1 MVPTGNTNSARPN
14 HSVAVLATVFVAV
27 FVSNVDLFVVNVALP
42 DVGRDFHG
50 ASLGSLSWILNAYAI
65 VFASLLVVAGR
76 LADRHGQRSGF
87 LLGLGLFT
95 AGSALCAAAGNVP
108 VLVAARVAQAAGA
121 AVLLPTSLA
130 LMLAVTPAPRRPAM
144 VRAWSAVGAVAAALG
159 PVLGGLLVQAS
170 WRWVFVINVPI
181 GVLALVV
188 GIRVLPR
195 LTPDASGPGPDLLG
209 AVLLTASV
217 GALSLGLV
225 QGNDWGWGSGRVVGS
240 FVAAGVLLALF
251 LAQSRRHPAPMVEM
265 AILRISRFSTASLAT
280 LLFALAFAGMILS
293 SALWL
298 QNVWGY
304 SALRTGL
311 AMAPGPLM
319 VPPLAAASG
328 ALIKRFGAG
337 PVSAVGNLVFGGGVL
352 YWAANAGAGHHYASD
367 LLPGFLIG
375 GVGVGLTLPTLT
387 AAGAIALPPQRFA
400 TGSAILT
407 MARQL
412 GSVLGVAVLIGILGT
427 PHSVAGV
434 VSGYHHGWEGLAA
447 ASVLAAGA
455 ALAVRRPSP
464 AGQAPAD
471 GASGSSVG
479 AGPASLVEQ

>member
-1 MVPTGNTNSARPN
+1 MAPTGNTNTARPI

-95 AGSALCAAAGNVP
+95 AGSALCAAAGSVA

-130 LMLAVTPAPRRPAM
+130 LMLAVTPPARRPAM

-170 WRWVFVINVPI
+170 WRWVFVINVPV
-181 GVLALVV
+181 GALALLV
-188 GIRVLPR
+188 GLRVLPR
-195 LTPDASGPGPDLLG
+195 IRPDASGPGPDLLG
-209 AVLLTASV
+209 AGLLTAAV

-225 QGNDWGWGSGRVVGS
+225 RGNDWGWGSGRIAGS
-240 FVAAGVLLALF
+240 FLATAVLLAAF
-251 LAQSRRHPAPMVEM
+251 LARSRRHPAPMVEM
-265 AILRISRFSTASLAT
+265 AMLRISRFSTASLAT

-293 SALWL
+293 AALWL

-337 PVSAVGNLVFGGGVL
+337 PVAAVGNLVFASGVL
-352 YWAANAGAGHHYASD
+352 YWSLAAGASPHYASG

-400 TGSAILT
+400 TGSGILT

-412 GSVLGVAVLIGILGT
+412 GSVLGVAVLVGILGT
-427 PHSVAGV
+427 PHSVRATV
-434 VSGYHHGWEGLAA
+434 AAYHHGWQGLAA
-447 ASVLAAGA
+447 AGVLAAGA
-455 ALAVRRPSP
+455 ALAVRRPRP
-464 AGQAPAD
+464 AGDGGVAPA
-471 GASGSSVG
+471 A
-479 AGPASLVEQ
+479 ASLVKQ